1 MNMYRISQY
10 FLCLYLLMALNPV
23 AVARASDLS
32 DTSQSPDYDSRI
44 NEQFRNITGSPKG
57 SSIQIAQASDPRERF
72 IEEYRRYLEEIE
84 PQLAELNLHNWAP
97 TALSHILEQVES
109 AREQFQIGDYQ
120 SAYISMNNAIMDV
133 DAISVEYQSRLAS
146 FIENANQ
153 AYREGRFQE
162 AGQQINGGL
171 QIDPDHVELARLQ
184 SRLQVVEK
192 VNQLLIGA
200 NQAKM
205 ANQKDREFALLEKI
219 LRLDPRHPEAKKR
232 IENLTAEKL
241 HQAYSDAVA
250 IADRALDDRNIQKAR
265 KHMQVA
271 SKLKPGNQDVKRL
284 QDRIL
289 EIETE
294 QKYLKQVML
303 AITAAVEDDWAS
315 TVVHYEQALKMR
327 PFDAFAAEGLGSAK
341 TMIGRIESLKQVL
354 KHEKRL
360 VNEHAVKA
368 THKLLA
374 DTEPFLDHSEQLR
387 ELHFEIITK
396 LEAYNMETE
405 VVVISDNKTNVVVK
419 GIGIV
424 GSISRHAVRLKPGDY
439 QFEGTRDGYKSIIV
453 PMTISPGDDPIEVEV
468 ICSER
473 I

>member
-1 MNMYRISQY
+1 
-10 FLCLYLLMALNPV
+10 MALNPV
-23 AVARASDLS
+23 AVARTSDLN
-32 DTSQSPDYDSRI
+32 DTSQSPDHDSRI
-44 NEQFRNITGSPKG
+44 NERFRNITGSSKE
-57 SSIQIAQASDPRERF
+57 SSIQIAQASGPRERF

-84 PQLAELNLHNWAP
+84 PQLAELNLHDWAP
-97 TALSHILEQVES
+97 IALSHILEQVES

-133 DAISVEYQSRLAS
+133 DAISDEYQSRLAS

-171 QIDPDHVELARLQ
+171 RLDADHVELTRLQ
-184 SRLQVVEK
+184 SRLQVVEQ

-205 ANQKDREFALLEKI
+205 ANRKDREFALLEKI

-232 IENLTAEKL
+232 IEDLTAEKL

-250 IADRALDDRNIQKAR
+250 TADRALDDRNIQKAR
-265 KHMQVA
+265 KHMQMVNQ
-271 SKLKPGNQDVKRL
+271 LKPGNQDVKRL

-289 EIETE
+289 EIEAE
-294 QKYLKQVML
+294 QKYLEQIML
-303 AITAAVEDDWAS
+303 AITAVVEDDWFAA
-315 TVVHYEQALKMR
+315 VGHYEQALKMR

-341 TMIGRIESLKQVL
+341 AMIGRIESLKQAL
-354 KHEKRL
+354 KYEKRF
-360 VNEHAVKA
+360 VHDHSVKA
-368 THKLLA
+368 AHKLLT

-387 ELHFEIITK
+387 ELHFEIMSK

-405 VVVISDNKTNVVVK
+405 VTVISDNKTNVVVK
-419 GIGIV
+419 GVGIV
-424 GSISRHAVRLKPGDY
+424 GSISRHAVLLKPGDY
-439 QFEGTRDGYKSIIV
+439 QFEGARDGYKSIIV
-453 PMTISPGDDPIEVEV
+453 PVTISPGDGPIEVEV